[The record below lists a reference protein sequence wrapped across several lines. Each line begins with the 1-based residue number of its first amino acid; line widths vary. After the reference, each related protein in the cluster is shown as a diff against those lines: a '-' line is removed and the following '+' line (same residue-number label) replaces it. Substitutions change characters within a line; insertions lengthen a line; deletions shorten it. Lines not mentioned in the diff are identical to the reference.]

1 MATSW
6 GEAAARGIESGFGLG
21 LRADQAAEDKR
32 ARAVQEQRQA
42 GADLRSEQE
51 LDLRRDA
58 EARQERRLGDAERRD
73 VQGRAT
79 TALEGR
85 RKELLAAGQAAGVS
99 GAPVPAGLQEEY
111 GQVSARLAALRQQA
125 LDDASRL
132 ASGQVSLDSMAPAQ
146 LFRTVTLGSGMAPKD
161 LQAMPQHAADL
172 QAGMSTGN
180 NGLVLQSV
188 NGLLAPALRVG
199 VGTPS
204 PYGGT
209 ISRKEIIGL
218 DPAQDA
224 NGVDHPGKVI
234 PRLRV
239 YVQRPGE
246 AGERYYDAP
255 MTMDRS
261 GNPDDKVAAIDIRKA
276 LDWVGNL
283 GTLTTALQRPDL
295 QEKLAQGEREAGPE
309 VQKYF
314 DEFNLAI
321 KPGKKSVTHE
331 TVDLGGYLLDRE
343 RGPDGS
349 LVSERRL
356 EKTAVPK
363 DRTSVGE
370 DLKQRLSL
378 LDSERASGRIDDAEY
393 KQRRADLISGIKS
406 RPRAE
411 AGDAGGLTPEAIEMT
426 AEAALKDRM
435 ALANIGRGN
444 QGAKDLRAVMNKMAE
459 KVKEGGGGGG
469 MVDRR
474 ATFAADKKSLDK
486 LIPQFDAIE
495 AFTNNT
501 VAQGEALKGLATKVD
516 TTGVPVVERWI
527 RAGRKNLKGDTDV
540 TDFNAQLTLYRNEA
554 ARILTN
560 PNLTGVLTV
569 DAMKEM
575 RALMA
580 NEASAEQIVSAVNLL
595 ERDFARRRKSLVGQ
609 VEEIRHRMQH
619 GTAPSEVTHQPA
631 NLGPGLGTTA
641 SRQPAEI
648 TNDADYNALPSGTE
662 FIAPDGSRRRK
673 P

>member
-1 MATSW
+1 MVTSW
-6 GEAAARGIESGFGLG
+6 GEAAARGVEAGFGLG
-21 LRADQAAEDKR
+21 LRADQAAEEKR
-32 ARAVQEQRQA
+32 SHAVQEQRQA

-51 LDLRRDA
+51 LGLRRDA

-309 VQKYF
+309 VRKYF

-363 DRTSVGE
+363 DRASGEE
-370 DLKQRLSL
+370 DLKHRLAL
-378 LDSERASGRIDDAEY
+378 LDSERASGRLDDAEY

-406 RPRAE
+406 RQPAGKGGDSGGGYSEMYGKDQAYREKVDFYAKLMKSGGPRALPPRFAQSG
-411 AGDAGGLTPEAIEMT
+411 AGKAMMPDVLLRLPELGDDPREM
-426 AEAALKDRM
+426 L
-435 ALANIGRGN
+435 
-444 QGAKDLRAVMNKMAE
+444 
-459 KVKEGGGGGG
+459 
-469 MVDRR
+469 
-474 ATFAADKKSLDK
+474 
-486 LIPQFDAIE
+486 
-495 AFTNNT
+495 
-501 VAQGEALKGLATKVD
+501 
-516 TTGVPVVERWI
+516 
-527 RAGRKNLKGDTDV
+527 
-540 TDFNAQLTLYRNEA
+540 
-554 ARILTN
+554 
-560 PNLTGVLTV
+560 
-569 DAMKEM
+569 
-575 RALMA
+575 A
-580 NEASAEQIVSAVNLL
+580 NEAELGGAKAGARTVGTRAANFALAKSEAYEMADLVTAASEKIGRTDFIPINKAIISYERNTGDPDVVQYGAALNSFIQAYVRAVAPIGQPPLQ
-595 ERDFARRRKSLVGQ
+595 DKQHARRMLEEAQSHDQ
-609 VEEIRHRMQH
+609 VKAVIAQLKREMEAAGR
-619 GTAPSEVTHQPA
+619 APGVVRQQQREAVTT
-631 NLGPGLGTTA
+631 GLGLGAAPGRPATA
-641 SRQPAEI
+641 QPPAQRPVTA
-648 TNDADYNALPSGTE
+648 TNPQTGEKLMLQNGQWVPMQ
-662 FIAPDGSRRRK
+662 
-673 P
+673 

>member
-6 GEAAARGIESGFGLG
+6 GEAAARGVEAGFGLG

-51 LDLRRDA
+51 LGLRRDA

-321 KPGKKSVTHE
+321 KPGKKSVTRE
-331 TVDLGGYLLDRE
+331 KVDLGNRILDRE
-343 RGPDGS
+343 IGPDGS
-349 LVSERRL
+349 ITS
-356 EKTAVPK
+356 EKTLVKGAAPK
-363 DRTSVGE
+363 DHASVGE

-406 RPRAE
+406 RQPAGKGGDSASLSEKYQTDEAYRKQVDYWADLVASGGTLPPRFAQSGAGKVMYGDIVQRVPEMSGGAREMLANQAE
-411 AGDAGGLTPEAIEMT
+411 LGGAKAGARTVGTRAANFALAKSEAYEMADLVT
-426 AEAALKDRM
+426 AASEKIGRTDFIPINKAIISYERNTGDPDVVQYGAALNSFIQAYVRAVAPIGQPPLQDKQHARRMLEEAQSHDQVKAVIAQLKREMEAA
-435 ALANIGRGN
+435 GRAPGVVR
-444 QGAKDLRAVMNKMAE
+444 QQQREAV
-459 KVKEGGGGGG
+459 
-469 MVDRR
+469 
-474 ATFAADKKSLDK
+474 
-486 LIPQFDAIE
+486 
-495 AFTNNT
+495 
-501 VAQGEALKGLATKVD
+501 
-516 TTGVPVVERWI
+516 TTGLGLGAAPGRPATAQPPTQRPVT
-527 RAGRKNLKGDTDV
+527 A
-540 TDFNAQLTLYRNEA
+540 
-554 ARILTN
+554 TN
-560 PNLTGVLTV
+560 PQTGE
-569 DAMKEM
+569 K
-575 RALMA
+575 LMLQ
-580 NEASAEQIVSAVNLL
+580 N
-595 ERDFARRRKSLVGQ
+595 GQ
-609 VEEIRHRMQH
+609 WVPMQ
-619 GTAPSEVTHQPA
+619 
-631 NLGPGLGTTA
+631 
-641 SRQPAEI
+641 
-648 TNDADYNALPSGTE
+648 
-662 FIAPDGSRRRK
+662 
-673 P
+673 